1 MAKRQLM
8 FSFSSEVSA
17 QAVII
22 ELGQQFNL
30 KVNIEPEITEDV
42 DWIELELEGEDQDI
56 DEAISWAI
64 SKGVRVETLKSEG

>member
-56 DEAISWAI
+56 DEAITWAI
-64 SKGVRVETLKSEG
+64 SKGVRVETLSSEG